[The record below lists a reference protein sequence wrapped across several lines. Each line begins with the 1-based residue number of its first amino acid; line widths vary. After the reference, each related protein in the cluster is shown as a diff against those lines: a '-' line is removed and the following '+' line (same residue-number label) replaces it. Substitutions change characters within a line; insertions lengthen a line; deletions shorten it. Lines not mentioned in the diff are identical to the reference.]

1 MIVDVGLLVRSGSS
15 FFGLR
20 SRPLLLGS
28 YDGLDTRAMRG
39 RIARRTCGAIAR
51 FLDKLMTK
59 ADIAQIIYA
68 RVGGFSKREA
78 VDVVNLVFETMKE
91 TLGRGQKI
99 KVSGFGNFV
108 LRDKRTRKGRNPRT
122 GEPIAITERRVL
134 GFKPSQLLKLVL
146 NGGAVVPTEPS
157 ESDVQSAPEVVLN
170 ASDVPSAPSE
180 PSEPS
185 EPSAPA
191 VAADNLGASSVD
203 SASS

>member
-1 MIVDVGLLVRSGSS
+1 
-15 FFGLR
+15 
-20 SRPLLLGS
+20 
-28 YDGLDTRAMRG
+28 
-39 RIARRTCGAIAR
+39 
-51 FLDKLMTK
+51 MTK

-157 ESDVQSAPEVVLN
+157 ASDVLGAPEAVLN
-170 ASDVPSAPSE
+170 ASDVPSALGEPSAPSEASE
-180 PSEPS
+180 PSES
-185 EPSAPA
+185 SAPA